1 MLTSFWKNC
10 WPIIITWQQ
19 KNKKITKCR
28 GSKKLGHT
36 PSALQTKQPKRLRP
50 QQ

>member
-19 KNKKITKCR
+19 KNKKITNAGVLKN
-28 GSKKLGHT
+28 
-36 PSALQTKQPKRLRP
+36 SAIPHQHYKQNN
-50 QQ
+50 QND